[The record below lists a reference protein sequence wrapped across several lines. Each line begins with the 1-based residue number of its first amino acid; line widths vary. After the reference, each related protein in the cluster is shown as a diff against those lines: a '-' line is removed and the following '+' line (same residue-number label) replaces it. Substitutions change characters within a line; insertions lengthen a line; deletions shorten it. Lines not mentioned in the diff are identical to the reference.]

1 MGSRNLHGKKRLAN
15 ESEAHKGHPS
25 FSHCLLLLLVF
36 FIPRQL
42 EKCAKLGKS
51 YLAALDDGWPAIG
64 RRKTGLTKTGF
75 KRTGLVRFFCA
86 FYSWCKNV
94 HRLVFKG
101 GGGSFRMCRIPP
113 LNKNKVSTWFCGL
126 NKSLLQTA
134 QNRAKFGV
142 TWKMT

>member
-86 FYSWCKNV
+86 FCSWCKNV
-94 HRLVFKG
+94 HRLGFKG
-101 GGGSFRMCRIPP
+101 GGVVLGCVESPH
-113 LNKNKVSTWFCGL
+113 
-126 NKSLLQTA
+126 Q
-134 QNRAKFGV
+134 
-142 TWKMT
+142 